1 MFKHKATPL
10 KIIIS
15 YLLSTQQCY
24 IFDEVCTGNLS
35 SRIANGK
42 CRYYLVGQLTTIY
55 FDFRTHL
62 IMVLCPI
69 SLSVITAR
77 PPCFTVDI
85 PLLASSVP
93 NPGTVSQVV
102 SSQIESNSNTTELGV
117 LYSISQS
124 RYTKKHTP

>member
-77 PPCFTVDI
+77 PPPCFNEDV
-85 PLLASSVP
+85 PLLASSVS
-93 NPGTVSQVV
+93 NPGIVSQIA
-102 SSQIESNSNTTELGV
+102 SSQIESNSNITELGAGS
-117 LYSISQS
+117 SIFSQ
-124 RYTKKHTP
+124 KNTPS